1 MSDND
6 IEKIQRLTVPRG
18 AIRPKL
24 QPVPVSDY
32 RSVVRQIERRDRRDR
47 ARAAI
52 AAEMREEEAARR
64 VCYQRFWV
72 GLLCSLLLLAITMAL
87 MYSPLCQ
94 NAAVAFLKFMR
105 ELLGL

>member
-1 MSDND
+1 MSDDD

-32 RSVVRQIERRDRRDR
+32 RSVVRQIERRDKRERT
-47 ARAAI
+47 RAAI
-52 AAEMREEEAARR
+52 VAEMREREAARR
-64 VCYQRFWV
+64 NCYQRLWM
-72 GLLCSLLLLAITMAL
+72 GLLSGILLAVVTMAL

-94 NAAVAFLKFMR
+94 DAAVAFMQLLR